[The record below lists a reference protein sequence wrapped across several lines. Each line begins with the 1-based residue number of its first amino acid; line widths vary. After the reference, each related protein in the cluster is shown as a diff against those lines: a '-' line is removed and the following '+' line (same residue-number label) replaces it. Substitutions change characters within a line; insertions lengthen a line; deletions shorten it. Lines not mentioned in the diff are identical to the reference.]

1 VVSTVA
7 ILGAGPIGAGIAH
20 TLARRAAVRQV
31 RLIDVSAN
39 VAAGKALDIQ
49 QSGPV
54 EGFDTRVTGLGD
66 VLSAVGA
73 DVIVIA
79 DGHED
84 GEWEGDRGLALLRQL
99 VSAGTT
105 APFVFAGTRQ
115 TWLMEAAA
123 RELSVPGDRIV
134 GTAAAAL
141 TGAVRGLVALEANGS
156 GADVAVVVAGRPPA
170 YVIAWSTATI
180 GGALLTERVPPHR
193 LLALSQQLKPLWP
206 TAPYAIAAATAPA
219 IEGLVSGSRAHVP
232 AMTIVDAAWGV
243 RGRAALLPLTL
254 GNGRVL
260 AHQTPSLSAQE
271 RVDLLNV
278 LAR

>member
-1 VVSTVA
+1 
-7 ILGAGPIGAGIAH
+7 
-20 TLARRAAVRQV
+20 
-31 RLIDVSAN
+31 
-39 VAAGKALDIQ
+39 
-49 QSGPV
+49 V

-170 YVIAWSTATI
+170 FVIAWSGATI
-180 GGALLTERVPPHR
+180 GGALLTERVAPHR
-193 LLALSQQLKPLWP
+193 LLALSQQLRQLWP

-260 AHQTPSLSAQE
+260 AHQMPSLSAQE